1 MNMVVGAGLLVVAT
15 GALVTRFVP
24 INNHLSLYAVVAS
37 PYLMVA
43 APIAMVVLLL
53 GHRWLLAVLAL
64 GLSIALAALQVPW
77 YVAST
82 PSPDA
87 VRIRVMSI
95 NMLYGRADA
104 QSIVEI
110 ARAQADVVLV
120 QEFPPDAA
128 QRLTAAGLEQTF
140 PYQAL
145 DTLGGAQGA
154 GIYSRYPISSTAKIE
169 GYALAMISARLRVDG
184 LTRDPTVVSV
194 HLAAPWP
201 QSVDAWRN
209 DLAKLPTTLADLA
222 DRAKGGA
229 VLVGGDFNST
239 IDMQPFRNLL
249 TNGYADSADQ
259 AGAGRLRSYPSNE
272 RIPPFMG
279 IDHLLVRDATATTTS
294 TTTVKDS
301 DHRTLLAT
309 VMAPR
314 G

>member
-1 MNMVVGAGLLVVAT
+1 MNTVVGVGLLVVAAV
-15 GALVTRFVP
+15 ALLTRFIPVT
-24 INNHLSLYAVVAS
+24 NHPSLYAVVAS

-43 APIAMVVLLL
+43 APIALVVLLL

-64 GLSIALAALQVPW
+64 SLSTALAALQVPW
-77 YVAST
+77 YIAST
-82 PSPDA
+82 PNPDT

-110 ARAQADVVLV
+110 ARTQADVVLV

-140 PYQAL
+140 PYQVL

-154 GIYSRYPISSTAKIE
+154 GIYSRYPISSSAKIE
-169 GYALAMISARLRVDG
+169 GFTLAMISARLRVDG

-201 QSVDAWRN
+201 QSVDAWRS
-209 DLAKLPTTLADLA
+209 DLTKLPNTLARLA
-222 DRAKGGA
+222 ERAGGGA

-249 TNGYADSADQ
+249 VNGYADSADQ
-259 AGAGRLRSYPSNE
+259 SGAGRLRTYPSNQ

-279 IDHLLVRDATATTTS
+279 IDHLLIRDATATAS
-294 TTTVKDS
+294 TTIKVKKS
-301 DHRTLLAT
+301 DHRALLAT
-309 VMAPR
+309 VMVPR